1 MTDRSPSGPHGNG
14 PHGNGPLGL
23 EHPLVVSHNLDVLA
37 ERYRAMGF
45 APTHKGHHPWGT
57 GTQLVLFPDSFIELM
72 GIEDRSLIDVPSAG
86 GFRFGRFI
94 AGQLDRREGIA
105 MIALHSDDAKADL
118 AMVTARGVR
127 NDGLVDFRREV
138 VLPDGTKDAAVV
150 TLAMLI
156 DRDQPQLSHF
166 ICQQHRPEFVWVPAW
181 MQHPNGADAILRVV
195 YAVAEPD
202 AVRQRFAGL
211 WGEAALLERKGGYS
225 VTTPG
230 GEVLVLDHAS
240 AQERLAPVPMPAGW
254 RDAPCAVAI
263 TLRAPD
269 LELVHRVMLR
279 NGLSH
284 QRLDGLVRV
293 PPTHAGNVVLE
304 FVS

>member
-1 MTDRSPSGPHGNG
+1 MTDGPPNG
-14 PHGNGPLGL
+14 PQGNGPLGL
-23 EHPLVVSHNLDVLA
+23 EHPLVVSHNLDALA

-45 APTHKGHHPWGT
+45 APTLRGHHPWGT
-57 GTQLVLFPDSFIELM
+57 ATQLVLFPDNFIELM
-72 GIEDRSLIDVPSAG
+72 GIEDRGLIDVPSPT

-94 AGQLDRREGIA
+94 AEQLDRREGIA
-105 MIALHSDDAKADL
+105 MIALHSDDARADL
-118 AMVTARGVR
+118 ATVTARGVR

-138 VLPDGTKDAAVV
+138 VLPDGTKDEAVV

-156 DRDQPQLSHF
+156 ERGQPQLSHF

-181 MQHPNGADAILRVV
+181 MQHPNGAEAILRVV

-202 AVRQRFAGL
+202 AVRPRFAGL
-211 WGEAALLERKGGYS
+211 WGEAALLECKGGYS

-230 GEVLVLDHAS
+230 GELLVLDRCS

-254 RDAPCAVAI
+254 CDAPSAVAI

-269 LELVHRVMLR
+269 LDLVHRVMLR
-279 NGLSH
+279 NAVPH
-284 QRLDGLVRV
+284 RRLDGLVCV
-293 PPTHAGNVVLE
+293 PPAQAGNVVLE